1 MNGPKHTENGDQ
13 AASRDYASRSSAP
26 LSAAEHRRELHSI
39 PEIGLELPHTLSYL
53 RKALHAAGIS
63 AHDCGPGL
71 IADIGDK
78 GPLIALR
85 ADMDALPIHEETGLP
100 YASRSPGAMHA
111 CGHDAHM
118 AALLAAAQILAAQ
131 PPRDYRVRFIFQPG
145 EEGFFGAP
153 AMISAG
159 CLDGVAAIA
168 GGHVGDLS
176 EELSPGQL
184 GFMHGPMMAAS
195 DLFAGAFLGSGGHGS
210 APHHARDPI
219 PALAHFI
226 NGAYALRSREADQ
239 RRPFVISVCQLEA
252 GSAFNIIPE
261 RAAFKGTARSLDERE
276 RELAKRGLRRLCEG
290 SALAMGV
297 DYEFE
302 WTDGYPS
309 LANDAASVEACMAGA
324 QRLLGPG
331 RVKILST
338 PSMGGEDFAYY
349 LKKIP
354 GCFWF
359 MNTQNP
365 ERGIRY
371 PNHHPRFDVDEALLD
386 EAAALH
392 IASAAALAA
401 LVAGRT
407 GGESGGRASGART
420 YQQGEQKQ

>member
-1 MNGPKHTENGDQ
+1 
-13 AASRDYASRSSAP
+13 
-26 LSAAEHRRELHSI
+26 
-39 PEIGLELPHTLSYL
+39 
-53 RKALHAAGIS
+53 
-63 AHDCGPGL
+63 
-71 IADIGDK
+71 
-78 GPLIALR
+78 
-85 ADMDALPIHEETGLP
+85 MDALPIQEETGLP
-100 YASRSPGAMHA
+100 CASRSAGAMHA

-118 AALLAAAQILAAQ
+118 AALLAAAQSLAAK
-131 PPRDYRVRFIFQPG
+131 PPLDYRVRFIFQPG

-159 CLDGVAAIA
+159 CLDGVSAIA

-176 EELSPGQL
+176 EELEAGQL

-195 DLFAGAFLGSGGHGS
+195 DLFKGAFIGSGGHGC
-210 APHHARDPI
+210 APHLARDPI

-226 NGAYALRSREADQ
+226 SGAYALRSREADQ

-309 LANDAASVEACMAGA
+309 LVNDGASVDACMEAA
-324 QRLLGPG
+324 KRLLGAG
-331 RVKILST
+331 RVKLLGA

-349 LKKIP
+349 LRKVP

-365 ERGIRY
+365 GRGIRH

-392 IASAAALAA
+392 VATAAALAA
-401 LVAGRT
+401 LV
-407 GGESGGRASGART
+407 SGGASGEPGSPAAGPREA
-420 YQQGEQKQ
+420 QRDEGKR